1 MKRKGQVKA
10 APKKRSKRARVVEDN
25 DKSSSSPEPNLLGTT
40 ANGGDDDDESGCEL
54 EDVTEERKK
63 ARASAVEKI
72 SECFKDIVKNG
83 THRMCPEKD
92 VARRKSSIYAFFNAE
107 PEIEFKKDGI
117 SPDYLVFRCSQCAT
131 KVKQGINTSDKG
143 STGNLSVH
151 AKKCWGDDAV
161 NAAKESTLD
170 KARAAV
176 KTFGKKS
183 QGKLTAALKTTKGW
197 AKTFATRPPEK
208 EQIRVVTARW
218 VAENA
223 RPFRMVQDR
232 SYRWLQ
238 KEGRPSHYVPSKET
252 VARDV
257 KKLYRLTKAK
267 LAEELQVSWAI
278 SQ

>member
-1 MKRKGQVKA
+1 
-10 APKKRSKRARVVEDN
+10 
-25 DKSSSSPEPNLLGTT
+25 
-40 ANGGDDDDESGCEL
+40 
-54 EDVTEERKK
+54 
-63 ARASAVEKI
+63 
-72 SECFKDIVKNG
+72 
-83 THRMCPEKD
+83 
-92 VARRKSSIYAFFNAE
+92 
-107 PEIEFKKDGI
+107 
-117 SPDYLVFRCSQCAT
+117 CAT

-208 EQIRVVTARW
+208 EQIR
-218 VAENA
+218 
-223 RPFRMVQDR
+223 
-232 SYRWLQ
+232 YCWLQ
-238 KEGRPSHYVPSKET
+238 KKGRPSHYVPSKET

-257 KKLYRLTKAK
+257 KKLYRLIKAK
-267 LAEELQVSWAI
+267 LVEELQESEYKLVALALDCWTSPNHRAFMSVTVSWVRKNE
-278 SQ
+278 